1 MTSVKRLVR
10 RLIHLT
16 GYDLHRLIPDLNP
29 AFQLYQG
36 LEKFGVDLVF
46 DVGANAGQFA
56 TDLRSVGYQGRIV
69 SVEPLSA
76 AHAQL
81 TEHARPDRAWTV
93 HPRCALGSR
102 DQELAINVA
111 GNSVSSSLLPMTEAH
126 SSAALG
132 SAYLGVECVPVS
144 RLDTIAPR
152 YLDGA
157 RAPFLKIDTQGYEWE
172 VLEGAQMTIPRLR
185 GVLCELSLVPLYEG
199 QHLWLD
205 VIRRLETDGFTLWA
219 IQRGF
224 TDQRDGRT
232 LQVDAIFFRT

>member
-1 MTSVKRLVR
+1 MTGVKSSLR

-16 GYDLHRLIPDLNP
+16 GYDLHRLIPDMNP

-36 LEKFGVDLVF
+36 LDKFGIDLVF

-56 TDLRSVGYQGRIV
+56 TDLRSVGYKGRIV
-69 SVEPLSA
+69 SVEPLSD

-81 TEHARPDRAWTV
+81 AEHARRDRSWVV

-102 DQELAINVA
+102 DGELTINVA
-111 GNSVSSSLLPMTEAH
+111 GNSVSSSLLPMTETH
-126 SSAALG
+126 SAAAHG
-132 SAYLGVECVPVS
+132 SAYVGVEQVAVS

-152 YLDGA
+152 YFDDA

-172 VLEGAQMTIPRLR
+172 VLEGARTTMSRLR

-205 VIRRLETDGFTLWA
+205 VVRRLETEGFTLWA

-224 TDQRDGRT
+224 TDPRDGRT
-232 LQVDAIFFRT
+232 LQIDAIFFRT